1 MADVENIEVEDLP
14 RAPIIYF
21 EDAPILGYLNGV
33 FSVTLLTRVQTLVG
47 EQVGL
52 RHCCVAHIRGDAQAM
67 LALKNS
73 IEDALVLAAPTEGA
87 EN

>member
-21 EDAPILGYLNGV
+21 EHAPNLGHLNGV
-33 FSVTLLTRVQTLVG
+33 FSVTLITRVQTLVG
-47 EQVGL
+47 EQVGF
-52 RHCCVAHIRGDAQAM
+52 RHCYVAHLRGNAQAM
-67 LALKNS
+67 LALKHA
-73 IEDALVLAAPTEGA
+73 IEGALLLAAPTEGV